1 MWCRS
6 WQPKVVTSFARKQPP
21 PSSAF
26 PWPRSASGGNR
37 AKGRVQLACAT
48 RFFMI
53 LKVSSRCDQISQAS
67 FRRTIAGATR
77 RRRDPAG
84 GRVRPAALVAA
95 PKLIAIGKSI
105 QANFRLFR
113 VINEARD
120 VPGQWLRRHPPRY
133 MPQVSPERYR
143 SRIGLD
149 PANVTGPGCV
159 RNASW
164 PAWPLGAF

>member
-21 PSSAF
+21 PSSVF

-67 FRRTIAGATR
+67 FRRIIAGATR
-77 RRRDPAG
+77 CGRDPAC
-84 GRVRPAALVAA
+84 GRVSALVAA
-95 PKLIAIGKSI
+95 PRLVVICKSI

-120 VPGQWLRRHPPRY
+120 VPGLWSRRHPSDTCAKCLRNATVPG
-133 MPQVSPERYR
+133 S
-143 SRIGLD
+143 GLIQRMST
-149 PANVTGPGCV
+149 APGCV

-164 PAWPLGAF
+164 PAWPLRAF